1 MIEPVHR
8 LRSALLWL
16 ARLVGEV
23 YSGWVRH
30 RCTQL
35 GAAIAFYGI
44 FSLVPLLILLT
55 SSFAFFLA
63 SWGGAASFKDSLFRI
78 VSEGASPQ
86 IAQTVIA
93 AIGATEQAKEGLG
106 LVGAIMLIVA
116 GTGAFGMLDNSL
128 QVVWDLHVS
137 TDPVPFR
144 IQVIRFIR
152 TRLVS
157 FLLVVGV
164 ALLTFISLVTDI
176 VLDTVA
182 RKTGEI
188 TPGNLRLAELGL
200 GFFASGLIVTL
211 LFRWIPMRRVPWV
224 AAFTGGFLTALL
236 WEWARQA
243 LSSYLTRK
251 DYARAYP
258 ILGSAM
264 AILVWV
270 YIGGLVFLLGAE
282 VAAAIT
288 RMRAE
293 RRLKRLGDGSGAPG

>member
-1 MIEPVHR
+1 MVGPTARI
-8 LRSALLWL
+8 RSALHWL
-16 ARLVGEV
+16 LRLVGEV

-30 RCTQL
+30 RCSQL

-44 FSLVPLLILLT
+44 FALLPMLILLT
-55 SSFAFFLA
+55 SVFGFILA

-78 VSEGASPQ
+78 IAEGVSPQ
-86 IAQTVIA
+86 IAQTAIA
-93 AIGATEQAKEGLG
+93 ALGATEQAKGSLG
-106 LVGAIMLIVA
+106 LVGIATLLLA

-128 QVVWDLHVS
+128 QVVWDLHVT

-157 FLLVVGV
+157 FLLVVGA
-164 ALLTFISLVTDI
+164 ALLAFISLVTDI
-176 VLDTVA
+176 VLDMVA
-182 RKTGEI
+182 RSTGEI
-188 TPGNLRLAELGL
+188 TPSNLRLAELGL

-211 LFRWIPMRRVPWV
+211 LFRWLPMRRVPWA

-236 WEWARQA
+236 WEGARQG
-243 LSSYLTRK
+243 LSAYLTRK

-258 ILGSAM
+258 ILGSAL
-264 AILVWV
+264 AILIWV

-288 RMRAE
+288 RMLAE
-293 RRLKRLGDGSGAPG
+293 RRIRRLGDGSGRTG